1 VKYRAKIF
9 RTWTFRVVTIYS
21 TIFAVSVLT
30 LLGFI
35 YVTTVGFIDSQINE
49 TIVAEINGLNDSY
62 RDEGLKGLV
71 DALNDRI
78 AADRTG
84 DTVYLLTDA
93 QNQVVAGNLGGWP
106 SNPQP
111 QGRWIVFQ
119 IEQNDGDQVLNIGQ
133 ARAISFRLSEDYHL
147 LVGRNLRDRENFQ
160 SLIAQ
165 SLFWSLIITGVL
177 ALIGGIVMSR
187 DMRQRIETINRTT
200 QHIMRGDLSQRVP
213 LTGSDDEFDRLS
225 INLNNMLTQ
234 IGRLMNAMRE
244 VSDNVAHDLRS
255 PLTRLKTKLELTLL
269 SQNEPEQYRQA
280 IEVAVAETDKILSTF
295 NALLSIAQ
303 AESGDG
309 RAEME
314 TIDLMTLCA
323 DVVELYEPLADSVG
337 LRVVGT
343 LTPTHIRG
351 NRHLLFQAITNLVD
365 NAIKYGAGGSE
376 IEISVGAHGDQARIV
391 VADNGPGI
399 PAHQHEYVVQRF
411 VRLEVSRTTPGNG
424 LGLSLVTA
432 VMMQHRG
439 RLTLEDNKPGLRA
452 ILTLPLADM
461 PASPPR
467 ALVAAS

>member
-1 VKYRAKIF
+1 MKRRAKIF
-9 RTWTFRVVTIYS
+9 RTWTFRVVIIYS

-49 TIVAEINGLNDSY
+49 TIVAEINGLNDTY
-62 RDEGLKGLV
+62 RDDGLKGLI
-71 DALNDRI
+71 DGLNDRI

-84 DTVYLLTDA
+84 DTVYLLTDSA
-93 QNQVVAGNLGGWP
+93 YQPVAGNLAAWP
-106 SNPQP
+106 KNPQ
-111 QGRWIVFQ
+111 QQKRWIVFD
-119 IEQNDGDQVLNIGQ
+119 IEQTDGDQVLNIGQ

-147 LVGRNLRDRENFQ
+147 LVGRNLRNRENFQ

-165 SLFWSLIITGVL
+165 SLFWSMIITGVL
-177 ALIGGIVMSR
+177 AVAGGIVMSR
-187 DMRQRIETINRTT
+187 DMRQRIETINQTT
-200 QHIMRGDLSQRVP
+200 QYIMRGDLSQRVP

-255 PLTRLKTKLELTLL
+255 PLTRLKTRLELALI
-269 SQNEPEQYRQA
+269 SQSEPEQYRQA
-280 IEVAVAETDKILSTF
+280 IEVAVGETDKILSTF

-309 RAEME
+309 RAAME
-314 TIDLMTLCA
+314 GVDLMTLCA
-323 DVVELYEPLADSVG
+323 DVVELYEPLAENAG
-337 LRVVGT
+337 LSIVST
-343 LTPTHIRG
+343 LTPTRVQG

-365 NAIKYGAGGSE
+365 NAIKYGAGGTL
-376 IEISVGAHGDQARIV
+376 ITVSVSASGKQARLV

-399 PAHQHEYVVQRF
+399 PADQRDYVVQRF
-411 VRLEVSRTTPGNG
+411 VRLDPSRTLPGNG

-439 RLTLEDNKPGLRA
+439 TLTLEDNGPGLRA
-452 ILTLPLADM
+452 VLTLPLTEAA
-461 PASPPR
+461 PNTARSLETAS
-467 ALVAAS
+467 